1 MTAESRLRAAV
12 AQAAGA
18 VGAPAGFEPALDRPR
33 DRAHGDWA
41 TNAALALAKPL
52 GKKPRDVAEALL
64 AAMNLAE
71 AGVAKATDVVN
82 AILASFDVQR
92 QRLNLHM
99 TLSEQSLNY
108 QLSKGVKPADAMTLT
123 QSLFTP

>member
-1 MTAESRLRAAV
+1 MLFRS
-12 AQAAGA
+12 
-18 VGAPAGFEPALDRPR
+18 DRPR

-71 AGVAKATDVVN
+71 AGVAKAEI
-82 AILASFDVQR
+82 A
-92 QRLNLHM
+92 
-99 TLSEQSLNY
+99 
-108 QLSKGVKPADAMTLT
+108 
-123 QSLFTP
+123 

>member
-1 MTAESRLRAAV
+1 AE
-12 AQAAGA
+12 
-18 VGAPAGFEPALDRPR
+18 LDIQK
-33 DRAHGDWA
+33 AE
-41 TNAALALAKPL
+41 AALAEAMEQVRLDSVSGGFSLKAYAQEMAYRSKAVEISQAT
-52 GKKPRDVAEALL
+52 VASTEKAY
-64 AAMNLAE
+64 E

-108 QLSKGVKPADAMTLT
+108 QLSKGVRPADAMTLT
-123 QSLFTP
+123 QSLFNP